1 MPTTCEANSTAVL
14 YDANAERQRNE
25 YWFAVFMM
33 IVGLDPLSFDDTSID
48 EHINALRQTY
58 NNVLVPDESSE
69 GENLKNTIS
78 SIHPFVNKQY
88 KMLVYQVRIRWQE
101 LTICKY
107 LETL

>member
-1 MPTTCEANSTAVL
+1 MPVTCEAHSAEVL
-14 YDANAERQRNE
+14 YDWNAERERHE

-33 IVGLDPLSFDDTSID
+33 IVGLDPMSFPDTSID
-48 EHINALRQTY
+48 EHVSALRQTY
-58 NNVLVPDESSE
+58 NSVLIPDGVAE

-88 KMLVYQVRIRWQE
+88 KKFIYQVRVRWQE
-101 LTICKY
+101 LTICRY